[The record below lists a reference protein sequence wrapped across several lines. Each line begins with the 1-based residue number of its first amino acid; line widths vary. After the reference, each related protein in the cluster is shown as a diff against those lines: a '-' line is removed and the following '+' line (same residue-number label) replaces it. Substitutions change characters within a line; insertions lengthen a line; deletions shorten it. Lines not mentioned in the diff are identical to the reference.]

1 VSAQEPYEEDV
12 APRGLWSRVRERV
25 FGVDEGYDEDGGAVA
40 PPGHTGMSE
49 AKRRASLRLETS
61 RTIRV
66 DVRTNATVFNDARQA
81 ADGLKSGQQ
90 QIVNLERATPQMAER
105 IIDFLNG
112 VTYALDGSVERIGEK
127 VYLFAPANVQI
138 EKDSGSEIG

>member
-1 VSAQEPYEEDV
+1 MSSQEPYEEDL

-25 FGVDEGYDEDGGAVA
+25 FGVDEGYEEDGGQATLMS
-40 PPGHTGMSE
+40 PGGVSE

-61 RTIRV
+61 RTVRV
-66 DVRTNATVFNDARQA
+66 DVRTNATIFNDARMA